1 MKFLVADDHAIIRKG
16 LVLILKEE
24 FPGSLVAEVVNG
36 TAVLAELKNQKYDV
50 LIMDISMPDKNGIET
65 LKQIRSNGNAI
76 PILMLSIHPEEQY
89 AVRVLK
95 GGASGFLNKNSATA
109 ELVGAVRKVLN
120 GGRYVSPSLS
130 EKLLGNLESAD
141 QGLLIGS
148 LSDREVE
155 VMQQIA
161 IGKTVTEIASLLS
174 LSVNTIST
182 YRTRILEKLGLK
194 NTAELIRFALD
205 NNMV

>member
-24 FPGSLVAEVVNG
+24 FPGSLVGEVVNG
-36 TAVLAELKNQKYDV
+36 VAVLAELKNQNYDV

-130 EKLLGNLESAD
+130 EKLLGNLESGD
-141 QGLLIGS
+141 QGVLIAS

-155 VMQQIA
+155 VTQQIA
-161 IGKTVTEIASLLS
+161 KGKTVTEIASELS

-182 YRTRILEKLGLK
+182 YRTRILEKLDLK